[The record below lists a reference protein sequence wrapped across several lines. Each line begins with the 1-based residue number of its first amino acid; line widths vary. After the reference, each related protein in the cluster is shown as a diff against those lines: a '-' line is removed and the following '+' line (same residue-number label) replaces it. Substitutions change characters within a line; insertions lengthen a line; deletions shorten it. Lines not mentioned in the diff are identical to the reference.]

1 MQFAIYCLDKPDSTA
16 VRAQA
21 RAAHLEYV
29 DRHADKIVLAG
40 PVLSDDGKDMIG
52 SLLIMEFPDKAAA
65 ERFTQE
71 DPYRK
76 AGLFKSVEIR
86 PFRKV
91 RPQG

>member
-1 MQFAIYCLDKPDSTA
+1 MHFAIYCLDKPDATQ

-21 RAAHLEYV
+21 RPAHLEYV
-29 DRHADKIVLAG
+29 DRHAAQIVMAG
-40 PVLSDDGKDMIG
+40 PMLSDDGKNMIG
-52 SLLIMEFPDKAAA
+52 SLLVMEFSDKAAA
-65 ERFTQE
+65 ERFALE

>member
-1 MQFAIYCLDKPDSTA
+1 MHFAIYCLDKPDSTH

-21 RAAHLEYV
+21 RTAHLEYI
-29 DRHADKIVLAG
+29 DRHAAQIVMAG
-40 PVLSDDGKDMIG
+40 PMLSDDGKDMIG
-52 SLLIMEFPDKAAA
+52 SLLIMEFPDKASA
-65 ERFTQE
+65 ERFTLE

-76 AGLFKSVEIR
+76 AGLFQSVAIR

>member
-1 MQFAIYCLDKPDSTA
+1 MHFAIYCLDKPDSIQ

-21 RAAHLEYV
+21 RASHLEYI
-29 DRHADKIVLAG
+29 DRHAAQIVMAG
-40 PVLSDDGKDMIG
+40 PMLSDDGKDMIG

-65 ERFTQE
+65 ERFTLE

-76 AGLFKSVEIR
+76 AGLFQSVAIR